1 MAKQSN
7 PKSPV
12 AEIIT
17 DLILIQPL
25 NEVVANSGLEKSK
38 AEKYALGYAP
48 LMREV
53 IEQSDLLKPLDKTK
67 PEDAAKAKRISL
79 DLGKICSRLTIKKK
93 EDKDTL
99 LIETRLIDGLFN
111 VAESTARLTQKEA
124 DAIVDYL
131 DNIEKERL
139 SALADMRRAE
149 LEKYEADTT
158 YLPLDIMGDDQY
170 ARCLESAQLAFE
182 ARKITAEK
190 LEAERLQAIKDAEL
204 AEQERLRL
212 QAERIE
218 NERLEAIRIKE
229 ELAAKEQELVK
240 EREANAEKEKLR
252 ILEENKAI
260 KLRDEL
266 RKRFATYA
274 VKDITPFGFT
284 LCENGIENKELGWF
298 IGCRHYDG
306 FDSEPEMKEWVK
318 DIQDRARIMI
328 VQKSEAEKKQ
338 LQIENQ
344 NAETELLKK
353 ELQAK
358 KDAEEKQRKAN
369 EAQAKAEEEKRTAA
383 LRAPDKEKVRML
395 FDQIKAITIPEFGTM
410 EGQQLG
416 QMVLGALKILQAD
429 IINESKK
436 LL

>member
-1 MAKQSN
+1 M
-7 PKSPV
+7 
-12 AEIIT
+12 
-17 DLILIQPL
+17 
-25 NEVVANSGLEKSK
+25 
-38 AEKYALGYAP
+38 
-48 LMREV
+48 
-53 IEQSDLLKPLDKTK
+53 
-67 PEDAAKAKRISL
+67 
-79 DLGKICSRLTIKKK
+79 
-93 EDKDTL
+93 
-99 LIETRLIDGLFN
+99 
-111 VAESTARLTQKEA
+111 AESTARLTQKDA
-124 DAIVDYL
+124 DAIVDHL
-131 DNIEKERL
+131 ANIEKDRL
-139 SALADMRRAE
+139 AALADTRRAE

-182 ARKITAEK
+182 ARLDQARR
-190 LEAERLQAIKDAEL
+190 LEAERIENERVESEKQAEAN
-204 AEQERLRL
+204 RL

-328 VQKSEAEKKQ
+328 VQKAEAEKKQ
-338 LQIENQ
+338 LQIDNQ
-344 NAETELLKK
+344 NTETERLKK

-358 KDAEEKQRKAN
+358 KDAEEKQRKAF
-369 EAQAKAEEEKRTAA
+369 EAQAKADEEKRTAA

-395 FDQIKAITIPEFGTM
+395 FEQIKAITIPEFGTI
-410 EGQQLG
+410 EGKQLA
-416 QMVLGALKILQAD
+416 QMVLGALKVLQAD